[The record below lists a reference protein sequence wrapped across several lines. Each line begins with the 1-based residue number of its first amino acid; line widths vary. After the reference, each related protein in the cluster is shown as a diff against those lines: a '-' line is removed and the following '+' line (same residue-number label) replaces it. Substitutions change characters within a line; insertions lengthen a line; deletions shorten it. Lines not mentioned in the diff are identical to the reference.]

1 MQRKLPAA
9 YTHARTDAGMHAPG
23 SAIIRIGATSSEMHR
38 GFAPEHPR
46 GRGGG
51 IFVGAAVGMNGC
63 TVARV
68 AQVQQSAQAT
78 FSVLL
83 ERQAEADKIRG
94 VLAMLQRYDSLF
106 RLPTRIRRAPAL

>member
-1 MQRKLPAA
+1 
-9 YTHARTDAGMHAPG
+9 
-23 SAIIRIGATSSEMHR
+23 MHR